1 MTSPVCEHG
10 HFQSHSIRLSMS
22 MVSLP
27 LMAIDTVK
35 GGMGNWSSLCD
46 FYIGNS
52 TSSCWSLVLS
62 EDALPVVMN
71 FFVSNLENE
80 TVLGI

>member
-10 HFQSHSIRLSMS
+10 HFQSRSIRLSVS
-22 MVSLP
+22 MASLT

-35 GGMGNWSSLCD
+35 GGIGNWSSLCD

-52 TSSCWSLVLS
+52 NSSSWSLVLS
-62 EDALPVVMN
+62 EDALHVVMN

-80 TVLGI
+80 TFLGI